1 MKKRIADLFTKKK
14 VAGSIA
20 ALALAVVIGGVA
32 LWQQSEVPELPSFK
46 DPVMEEVSIDEEEP
60 PLAGTP
66 KTTTKTTKKTTK
78 KNVTL
83 SKASTKTYTKTIP
96 TTTKTTTKTT
106 KSSTQSVKTQ
116 TTVKTAVKEKYTK
129 KSKIKV
135 VTTTVTTT
143 VKTTTTPLT
152 STAVSA
158 SSNLTTASAAT
169 SAKKGKYEVSVT
181 ALAPKMDAR
190 VLNAYQTMGFK
201 VYVDSSVSYG
211 GYFNAKDR
219 SITLREESDN
229 IYHELGHFLAFISG
243 NTDTT
248 SSFKNVYNQEKSAY
262 TGYNKT
268 YVTKDASEYYA
279 ESTRDYILSGSALKS
294 SRPNTYSVIES
305 SLNKVTDAQVTKL
318 MKIYAA
324 VWK

>member
-1 MKKRIADLFTKKK
+1 MKKRIADLFTGKK
-14 VAGSIA
+14 VTGCIA

-32 LWQQSEVPELPSFK
+32 LWQSGSSVPELPEYT
-46 DPVMEEVSIDEEEP
+46 DPVMEGTIEKEET

-83 SKASTKTYTKTIP
+83 AKAATKTYTETLP
-96 TTTKTTTKTT
+96 TKTQTSTKTT
-106 KSSTQSVKTQ
+106 KSSTATVKTV
-116 TTVKTAVKEKYTK
+116 TTVKTATKEKYTK
-129 KSKIKV
+129 KSKVKV

-143 VKTTTTPLT
+143 VKTTTTPL
-152 STAVSA
+152 STAKTSEA
-158 SSNLTTASAAT
+158 LTTASSGTA
-169 SAKKGKYEVSVT
+169 AKKGKYEVSVT
-181 ALAPKMDAR
+181 ALAPKMDSR

-211 GYFNAKDR
+211 GYFNARDR

-243 NTDTT
+243 NTDQT
-248 SSFKNVYNQEKSAY
+248 SSFKGIYNQEKGQY
-262 TGYNKT
+262 VGYNKA
-268 YVTKDASEYYA
+268 YVTKDNAEYYA
-279 ESTRDYILSGSALKS
+279 ESTKDYMLSGSSLKS
-294 SRPNTYSVIES
+294 SRPNTYAAIES
-305 SLNKVTDAQVTKL
+305 SLNKVTDAQVSKL

-324 VWK
+324 IWK